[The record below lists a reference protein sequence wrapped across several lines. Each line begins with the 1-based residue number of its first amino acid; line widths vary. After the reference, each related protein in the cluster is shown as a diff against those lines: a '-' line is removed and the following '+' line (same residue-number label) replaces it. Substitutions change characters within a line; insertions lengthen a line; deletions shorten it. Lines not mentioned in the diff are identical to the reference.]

1 MLNIVIING
10 LGFGREV
17 ASWIKLMPGYGK
29 DFIIKGFLDDRQITD
44 GEFPILGTAS
54 TYLPENN
61 DSLVCALSDPK
72 LKKEYI
78 TRFQNLKAS
87 FFNCFHQTSFFD
99 SSTKIGTGVIVGPYN
114 TISTNSELMDFV
126 CIYGHSKIGHDCKIG
141 QFTFMESHVSVD
153 GNSLVKE
160 ELYIH
165 SFTKIQKN
173 SIYG

>member
-1 MLNIVIING
+1 MINIVIING

-17 ASWIKLMPGYGK
+17 ASWIQLMPGYGI
-29 DFIIKGFLDDRQITD
+29 DFNIKGFLDDRQIEKS
-44 GEFPILGTAS
+44 EFPVIGSAS
-54 TYLPENN
+54 NYLPEPN

-78 TRFQNLKAS
+78 NRFQNLGAS

-99 SSTKIGTGVIVGPYN
+99 SSAKFGTGVIVGPFN
-114 TISTNSELMDFV
+114 TISTNSELLDFV
-126 CIYGHSKIGHDCKIG
+126 CIYGHTKIGHDCKIG